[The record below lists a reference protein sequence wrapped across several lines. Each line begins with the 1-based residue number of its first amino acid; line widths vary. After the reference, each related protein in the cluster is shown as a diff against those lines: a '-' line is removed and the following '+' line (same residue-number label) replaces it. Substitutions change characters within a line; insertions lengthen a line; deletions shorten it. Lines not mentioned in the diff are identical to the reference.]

1 MEQDTLFGKLYNS
14 YSNYKISEIKN
25 KRFSHADLMSVLQ
38 KFSNSDLIKI
48 TNAGYSVE
56 GREIKLIKV
65 GTGKINIMAWSQMH
79 GDESTATMA
88 LLDFLQF
95 VETEDEFLKF
105 KKKLLK
111 TITLYIL
118 PMLNP
123 DGVEK
128 FERRNGLGVDI
139 NRDALRLQSPESRIL
154 KNLQVELTPKFAFN
168 LHDQATRYTVG
179 DTGKVAAL
187 AFLSP
192 TYNHQKEVNNVRR
205 DAMKLISQ
213 LTNNL
218 NKYIPG
224 HIAKYSDDFEPRA
237 FGDNFIKWGTS
248 LVLVESGGWKNNYDK
263 NYLRKLNFVL
273 LITGFASIA
282 DESYKNELIATYEKI
297 PENRELL
304 FDVLLRNV
312 TIEKENKQFKVDVG
326 INQNETSTFDDRS
339 FYFTGVTKDIGDLSP
354 FYGFEEVN
362 CDGLM
367 LKPGLVYPEVFN
379 SISELDEVNF
389 SKLLRAG
396 YLFARYNSVEVKEK
410 FVKYPINLIEVE
422 ETLRLGVDINN
433 YANFILTA
441 GEEIKYVCLN
451 GFLHDLNDVKI
462 NIPNGLII

>member
-1 MEQDTLFGKLYNS
+1 MEQNTLFEKLYNS
-14 YSNYKISEIKN
+14 YSTYKVSEISN

-38 KFSNSDLIKI
+38 RFDDSDLIKV

-65 GTGKINIMAWSQMH
+65 GTGKTNVMAWSQMH

-95 VETEDEFLKF
+95 AERTDEFTEF
-105 KKKLLK
+105 KKKLFT
-111 TITLYIL
+111 TITLYII

-128 FERRNGLGVDI
+128 FERRNALSLDI
-139 NRDALRLQSPESRIL
+139 NRDALRLQSPESKIL
-154 KNLQVELTPKFAFN
+154 RNLQAELTPKFAFN

-179 DTGKVAAL
+179 ATGKVAAL

-192 TYNHQKEVNNVRR
+192 TYNHQKEMNDVRK

-237 FGDNFIKWGTS
+237 FGDNFVKWGTS
-248 LVLVESGGWKNNYDK
+248 LILIESGGWKNNYDK
-263 NYLRKLNFVL
+263 NYLRKLNFVS

-282 DESYKNELIATYEKI
+282 DESYKNESIETYKKI

-312 TIEKENKQFKVDVG
+312 TIEKNDKQFKVDIG
-326 INQNETSTFDDRS
+326 INQNETSTSDNRDY
-339 FYFTGVTKDIGDLSP
+339 YFTGVIKDIGDLSI
-354 FYGFEEVN
+354 FHGFEEMN

-367 LKPGLVYPEVFN
+367 LKPALVYPESFN
-379 SISELDEVNF
+379 SISELDGVNF
-389 SKLLRAG
+389 PKLLSDG
-396 YLFARYNSVEVKEK
+396 YLFARVNSVEEKEK
-410 FVKYPINLIEVE
+410 FVNHPINIVE
-422 ETLRLGVDINN
+422 AEEIPKLELDVNN
-433 YANFILTA
+433 YANFVLTA
-441 GEEIKYVCLN
+441 EGKVKCVCLN
-451 GFLHDLNDVKI
+451 GFIYNLDDEKV